1 MRIALLFI
9 NFLLFPFDIDINCLN
24 CSNQNSFSVLLI
36 TETKGWVHDSIESGI
51 DLIVDIGDKKNF
63 NVYHS
68 DDSKVIT
75 SENLKEFNSIIFLN
89 TTGDILNNYEQ
100 KVMENFIKNGKGFV
114 GVHAASDTEY
124 EWQWYGDLVGAY
136 FMNHSDVFDRKLFTV
151 DNTHIMTEHLNPEWN
166 IVDEWYNFKYI
177 SDNINVLLKLDETS
191 YEGGEHPHNQPIT
204 WYQEYDGGRSFYT
217 ALGHVKEVFK
227 DERFIELLEKG
238 ILYASNEDY

>member
-1 MRIALLFI
+1 
-9 NFLLFPFDIDINCLN
+9 
-24 CSNQNSFSVLLI
+24 
-36 TETKGWVHDSIESGI
+36 
-51 DLIVDIGDKKNF
+51 
-63 NVYHS
+63 
-68 DDSKVIT
+68 
-75 SENLKEFNSIIFLN
+75 
-89 TTGDILNNYEQ
+89 
-100 KVMENFIKNGKGFV
+100 MENFIKNGKGFV

-136 FMNHSDVFDRKLFTV
+136 FMNHSGIVDRKIFTV

-191 YEGGEHPHNQPIT
+191 YDGGAHSHNQPIT

-227 DERFIELLEKG
+227 DKRFIELLEKG